1 MTIVSAY
8 LFVLFATMQQIA
20 TNCCIFLR
28 NCLVVNFIYITFVSI
43 YTYMSEPSFYFSFN
57 IKSL

>member
-8 LFVLFATMQQIA
+8 LFVLFTTMQQIA

-28 NCLVVNFIYITFVSI
+28 NCLVVNYIYITFASI
-43 YTYMSEPSFYFSFN
+43 YIYMSETSFYLF
-57 IKSL
+57 I